1 MSLLLNGLL
10 ILLLQA
16 TGAVQEAADTAK
28 KADDA
33 GAAFIEEMAKQDS
46 KAADEVVQQAADT
59 TAAAAASSGVGEFL
73 FAVIVLSMIILP
85 FVFGSLLGKA
95 LKCPEWSGRIG
106 VVIFTIILGFAPFI
120 SPLLKGES
128 IASRFRLGIDLA
140 GGTNMVFQVRGDGKA
155 ITPEIMDRMVGA
167 VSKRINQS
175 GTEEVTVRAV
185 GADRIEV
192 IVPGEDPSTVDEIKR
207 KITRLGSLEF
217 FIVADRTDGDIIRAA
232 NELDLSRKDVIIG
245 DEVVAR
251 WVPAF
256 ERNGVPK
263 LLTDAN
269 AISRKIQKQRETD
282 NGKFENYETEEYLML
297 VGPAADQVTG
307 KYLKSAFRDID
318 PQNGQTIVVFN
329 FDATGAYLF
338 GQLTERN
345 SPRSG
350 LPQRHLAIVLDRT
363 VFSAPGILSKITNRG
378 QISGGFTTQEAD
390 ELASVLNAG
399 ALEVPIDPKPL
410 SEATVDPT
418 LGADVRNK
426 GVNATLISGL
436 AVVVFMLVYYRMSGV
451 VAVISLVLNLLLTVA
466 AMVAFNATFTLPGI
480 AGIVLTIGMAVD
492 ANVLIYER
500 MREEISKGSSVRMAI
515 QNGFE
520 KAFVTIFDANI
531 TTLLTAVVLF
541 YFGTDQ
547 IRGFAVT
554 LFLGLAISMYTA
566 LFVGR
571 LLFDI
576 FERLRILR
584 ALKMM
589 QFIDQTNF
597 DFLRQRVVWYG
608 ISIAVI
614 AVGLLAFLVRGEKNY
629 DIDFTGG
636 TMVSFQM
643 TEAQKTDDV
652 QKALAE
658 QFGTDFSL
666 ERLTI
671 GGETTEGV
679 GTYFRIR
686 TTESDNHSQAAD
698 GEKAA
703 ADVSAEDRV
712 REKVFKAFEKNPSMK
727 LRMVS
732 MAFSETRPVTIADDD
747 KSAEAIMRMKFKGGS
762 EADLTFTV
770 GNAENTAQ
778 EVAFGTA
785 TDLLSEALGKV
796 RTKIEGTSA
805 EDLFG
810 LEGTEGSGMTA
821 AARSVRKYS
830 KFTVR
835 TVPEVKPEELK
846 AALASIQDTL
856 SKSPLF
862 DEVNTFASAVADEM
876 KTNATI
882 AIIFSILGISAY
894 IWFRFQNVVF
904 GLAAIVALVHDVLV
918 ALGSLAIASFVLGTP
933 IASMLLID
941 DFRINLSMIAA
952 FLTLVGY
959 SLNDTIVMFDRIR
972 ELRGK
977 NPAVTVSMVNLA
989 LNQTLGRTILTAT
1002 TVFIVVFILY
1012 VFGGSGIHGFAWC
1025 LLIGCI
1031 AGTYSSIY
1039 IASPVLIWFLG
1050 DAKDPGRA

>member
-16 TGAVQEAADTAK
+16 PGVAQEAADTAK
-28 KADDA
+28 KTDDV
-33 GAAFIEEMAKQDS
+33 GTAFIEEMAKQDA
-46 KAADEVVQQAADT
+46 KAADEVVQQASDA
-59 TAAAAASSGVGEFL
+59 TAAAASSSGVGEFL
-73 FAVIVLSMIILP
+73 FAVIVLGMIILP
-85 FVFGSLLGKA
+85 FVFGNLLGKA

-106 VVIFTIILGFAPFI
+106 IVIFTIILGLAPFI

-140 GGTNMVFQVRGDGKA
+140 GGTNMVFQVRGDGKS

-232 NELDLSRKDVIIG
+232 NELDLSRKEVIIG
-245 DEVVAR
+245 NEVVAR

-263 LLTDAN
+263 FLTDAN
-269 AISRKIQKQRETD
+269 AVSRKIQKQREV
-282 NGKFENYETEEYLML
+282 NGKYENYETEEYLLL
-297 VGPAADQVTG
+297 VGPSADQVTG

-318 PQNGQTIVVFN
+318 PQNGETIVVFN
-329 FDATGAYLF
+329 FDANGAYLF

-345 SPRSG
+345 SPRNG
-350 LPQRHLAIVLDRT
+350 VPQRHLAIVLDEK

-378 QISGGFTTQEAD
+378 QISGGFSTAEAD
-390 ELASVLNAG
+390 ELSSVLNAG

-436 AVVVFMLVYYRMSGV
+436 AVVVFMLVYYRFSGV
-451 VAVISLVLNLLLTVA
+451 VAVISLVLNLLLTIA

-500 MREEISKGSSVRMAI
+500 MREEIAKGCSVRMAI

-520 KAFVTIFDANI
+520 KAFITIFDANI

-571 LLFDI
+571 LLFDL

-584 ALKMM
+584 TLKMM

-597 DFLRQRVVWYG
+597 DFLRQRAIWYG

-614 AVGLLAFLVRGEKNY
+614 AIGLLAFFVRGEKNY

-658 QFGTDFSL
+658 QFGTDFTV

-671 GGETTEGV
+671 GQETTEGV
-679 GTYFRIR
+679 GTYFRVR
-686 TTESDNHSQAAD
+686 TTESDDHQAKD
-698 GEKAA
+698 EKAT

-712 REKVFKAFEKNPSMK
+712 REKVFKAFEKSPSMK

-732 MAFSETRPVTIADDD
+732 LEFTDTKPVTIADDD
-747 KSAEAIMRMKFKGGS
+747 KSAEAIMRMKYKGGS
-762 EADLTFTV
+762 EAELTFS
-770 GNAENTAQ
+770 Q
-778 EVAFGTA
+778 EVASGTA
-785 TDLLSEALGKV
+785 TDLLSAALDKA
-796 RTKIEGTSA
+796 RTKVEGTST
-805 EDLFG
+805 EELFG
-810 LEGTEGSGMTA
+810 LEGTAGSGTTA
-821 AARSVRKYS
+821 AARSVRKYN

-835 TVPEVKPEELK
+835 TVPDVKPEELK

-862 DEVNTFASAVADEM
+862 DEVNTFASAVAEEM

-918 ALGSLAIASFVLGTP
+918 ALGSMAIAGYVLGTP
-933 IASMLLID
+933 IGNILLID

-977 NPAVTVSMVNLA
+977 NPAVTESMVNLA

-1002 TVFIVVFILY
+1002 TVFLVVFILY

-1050 DAKDPGRA
+1050 DAKEAGRA

>member
-16 TGAVQEAADTAK
+16 PGAATEAVDTAK
-28 KADDA
+28 KTEDA
-33 GAAFIEEMAKQDS
+33 AKAFVEEMAKQDA
-46 KAADEVVQQAADT
+46 KATEEVVQQAADVT
-59 TAAAAASSGVGEFL
+59 AAAASSGVGELL
-73 FAVIVLSMIILP
+73 FGVIVLAMIILP
-85 FVFGSLLGKA
+85 FVFGSILGKA

-106 VVIFTIILGFAPFI
+106 VVIFTIVLGLAPFI

-128 IASRFRLGIDLA
+128 IAGRFRLGIDLA
-140 GGTNMVFQVRGDGKA
+140 GGTNMVFQVRGDGKE

-167 VSKRINQS
+167 VSKRINTS

-185 GADRIEV
+185 GSDRIEV

-232 NELDLSRKDVIIG
+232 NELDLARKDVIIG

-251 WVPAF
+251 WVPAY

-345 SPRSG
+345 SPRDG
-350 LPQRHLAIVLDRT
+350 VPQRHLAIVLDRT

-378 QISGGFTTQEAD
+378 QISGGFSTQEAD

-436 AVVVFMLVYYRMSGV
+436 AVVVFMLVYYRFSGL
-451 VAVISLVLNLLLTVA
+451 VAVISLILNLLLTIA

-584 ALKMM
+584 TLKMM

-597 DFLRQRVVWYG
+597 DFLRQRAIWYG

-614 AVGLLAFLVRGEKNY
+614 AVGLIAFFVRGEKNY

-671 GGETTEGV
+671 GQETTEGV

-686 TTESDNHSQAAD
+686 TTESDDHSKSGD
-698 GEKAA
+698 GDKAA
-703 ADVSAEDRV
+703 SDVSAEDRV
-712 REKVFKAFEKNPSMK
+712 REKVFKAFEKNSSMK

-732 MAFSETRPVTIADDD
+732 LQSSDVRSVTIAEGDA
-747 KSAEAIMRMKFKGGS
+747 SAEAIMRMKFKGGS
-762 EADLTFTV
+762 EADLTFS
-770 GNAENTAQ
+770 Q
-778 EVAFGTA
+778 EVASGTA

-796 RTKIEGTSA
+796 RTKIEGTST
-805 EDLFG
+805 EELFG
-810 LEGTEGSGMTA
+810 LEGTEGSGTTA
-821 AARSVRKYS
+821 AARAVRKYT

-835 TVPEVKPEELK
+835 TIPDVKPEELK

-933 IASMLLID
+933 IASILLID

-1050 DAKDPGRA
+1050 DAKDQGRA